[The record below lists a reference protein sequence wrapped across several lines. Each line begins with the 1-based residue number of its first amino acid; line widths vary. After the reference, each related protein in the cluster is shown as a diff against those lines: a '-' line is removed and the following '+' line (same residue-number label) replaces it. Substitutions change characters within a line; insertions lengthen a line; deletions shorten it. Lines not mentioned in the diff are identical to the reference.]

1 MLLVEN
7 IEVVTQYWK
16 IREAEENMKLNSFS
30 VSCVTSFGLMW
41 KIQFPTFEIGLFAS
55 SPLDCL
61 SSLAPDYRRI
71 TKYKNLSDPMI
82 SVTLMVSHF
91 HISSRKEACCENNF
105 EISFF
110 RCDTLFTRQHKKATE
125 T

>member
-1 MLLVEN
+1 
-7 IEVVTQYWK
+7 
-16 IREAEENMKLNSFS
+16 
-30 VSCVTSFGLMW
+30 MW

-61 SSLAPDYRRI
+61 LSNTRTIDESQNI
-71 TKYKNLSDPMI
+71 KISDPLI

-91 HISSRKEACCENNF
+91 HISSRKKACCENNF
-105 EISFF
+105 KISSF
-110 RCDTLFTRQHKKATE
+110 RCDTLFMRQHKKTTE